1 MEKLVPIN
9 LQTKIICN
17 EHIELNFSVRSADEG
32 VRKSL
37 SSSASNSPLLQRQQ
51 QKMKTMWVGIIKRK
65 IKKYQSIDIY

>member
-17 EHIELNFSVRSADEG
+17 EHIELNLSVRSADES

-37 SSSASNSPLLQRQQ
+37 SSASSSDSNNPLHRQQ
-51 QKMKTMWVGIIKRK
+51 QKMKTM
-65 IKKYQSIDIY
+65 